1 MGEEATP
8 VVYASIPMDETEKV
22 KDDNNFTTER
32 ATDSPPTTE
41 NNNMGDEE
49 EVEVDQSRVVGAGIV
64 AGVVTLPFLGPVIAL
79 ASGLGA
85 AYCIKK
91 PGVSCNKI

>member
-22 KDDNNFTTER
+22 KDNHKFTTER
-32 ATDSPPTTE
+32 ATNSPPTTE
-41 NNNMGDEE
+41 NNNVGDEE